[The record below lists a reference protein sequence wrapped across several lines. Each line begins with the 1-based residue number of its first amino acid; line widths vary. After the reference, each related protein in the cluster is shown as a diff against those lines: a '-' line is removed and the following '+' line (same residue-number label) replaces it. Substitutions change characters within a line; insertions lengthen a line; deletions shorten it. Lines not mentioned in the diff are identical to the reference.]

1 MRLIPWRHPCNVE
14 TRKTSAYTAKMS
26 SRSSPL
32 SSFSSSSAESD
43 SDNSSKGISDHAEQ
57 DFIPYDEDLEPVAT
71 QEESMA
77 YEETVA
83 RQEEEALEYQ
93 RRFNGEIDVNTW
105 YLHLWSLVA
114 LFFHV
119 FAATFLLYCED
130 IVNMVVLVPNYYFL
144 ICQNNKSR
152 PWYMHLNLIM

>member
-1 MRLIPWRHPCNVE
+1 ME

-43 SDNSSKGISDHAEQ
+43 SDNSSEGISDHAEQ

-105 YLHLWSLVA
+105 YLHL
-114 LFFHV
+114 
-119 FAATFLLYCED
+119 
-130 IVNMVVLVPNYYFL
+130 
-144 ICQNNKSR
+144 
-152 PWYMHLNLIM
+152 